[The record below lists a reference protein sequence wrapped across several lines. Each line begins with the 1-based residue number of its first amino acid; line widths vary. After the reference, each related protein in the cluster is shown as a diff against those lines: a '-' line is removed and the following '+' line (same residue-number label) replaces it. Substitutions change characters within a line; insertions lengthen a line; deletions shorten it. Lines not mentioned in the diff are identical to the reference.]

1 MKRKIAASGR
11 GGASKRARKGGRKC
25 PCCECAPCA
34 CDKTC
39 FCQELKGEMT
49 DDEPEAEADD
59 GRVED
64 ELRHSFHRF
73 GELSA

>member
-1 MKRKIAASGR
+1 
-11 GGASKRARKGGRKC
+11 
-25 PCCECAPCA
+25 
-34 CDKTC
+34 
-39 FCQELKGEMT
+39 MT